1 MPKVIRVLEL
11 LEEQAAKN
19 EREADE
25 LLQMK
30 TRIERLESE
39 KNETRELREKF
50 DHELESIE
58 EQWRKE
64 VGDGVSATNEI
75 ILSFVFQTD
84 NLMTLVS
91 KFEDENR
98 RLRGNLQ
105 ENRTPQQTPTSTETI
120 STKIHSP

>member
-1 MPKVIRVLEL
+1 MRAVYGTETIRDLVPKVIRILEL

-25 LLQMK
+25 LLEMK

-64 VGDGVSATNEI
+64 VSEGVFRHE
-75 ILSFVFQTD
+75 
-84 NLMTLVS
+84 
-91 KFEDENR
+91 
-98 RLRGNLQ
+98 
-105 ENRTPQQTPTSTETI
+105 
-120 STKIHSP
+120 